1 MLLAIDTAT
10 QWTGLALH
18 DGRSIIAESG
28 WRAAKTQT
36 VELAP
41 EVGQILRRSGHEPAD
56 LAAIAVAVGPGSY
69 TGLRI
74 GLAFAKGFAL
84 ANQTKLI
91 GVPTLDIVA
100 AGQAKTAGQLVAIA
114 EAGRKRVC
122 AAFYTWQGSKGW
134 QSDLLPEIT
143 EWDVLLAFVD
153 EPTVFA
159 GEISP
164 EAAKKIKAAG
174 KGFAISS
181 PAGSL
186 RRAGYLAEIGWNR
199 LRRGWTDD
207 PATLAPVYL
216 LDPAGKQKENV

>member
-10 QWTGLALH
+10 HWTGLALH
-18 DGRSIIAESG
+18 DGRSIIAETG
-28 WRAAKTQT
+28 WRAARTQT

-41 EVGQILRRSGHEPAD
+41 EVAQILRRSGHEPAD

-69 TGLRI
+69 TGLR
-74 GLAFAKGFAL
+74 
-84 ANQTKLI
+84 
-91 GVPTLDIVA
+91 TLDIIA
-100 AGQAKTAGQLVAIA
+100 TGQAEAAGQLVAIA
-114 EAGRKRVC
+114 EAGRRRVW

-134 QSDLLPEIT
+134 QSKSLPEIT

-153 EPTVFA
+153 EPAIFA

-164 EAAKKIKAAG
+164 EAAKKIKVAG

-216 LDPAGKQKENV
+216 RDPAGKRSENA

>member
-18 DGRSIIAESG
+18 YGRTIVAESG
-28 WRAAKTQT
+28 WRANKTQT
-36 VELAP
+36 MELAP
-41 EVGQILRRSGHEPAD
+41 AVNQILRRSGYGVTD
-56 LAAIAVAVGPGSY
+56 LAAIAVAIGPGSY

-100 AGQAKTAGQLVAIA
+100 AGQAESNGQLVAIA
-114 EAGRKRVC
+114 EAGRTRVC
-122 AAFYTWQGSKGW
+122 AAFYSWQGSKGW
-134 QSDLLPEIT
+134 QSESMPEIT
-143 EWDVLLAFVD
+143 DWDVLLAYID
-153 EPTVFA
+153 KPAIFA

-216 LDPAGKQKENV
+216 RDPAGK

>member
-10 QWTGLALH
+10 HWTGLALH
-18 DGRSIIAESG
+18 DGRSIIAETG

-36 VELAP
+36 MELAP
-41 EVGQILRRSGHEPAD
+41 EVAQILRRSGHEPAD

-84 ANQTKLI
+84 ANQTKMI
-91 GVPTLDIVA
+91 GVPTLDIIA
-100 AGQAKTAGQLVAIA
+100 AGQAETAGQLVAIV
-114 EAGRKRVC
+114 EAGRRRVC
-122 AAFYTWQGSKGW
+122 AAFYTWEGSKGW
-134 QSDLLPEIT
+134 QNKSLPDIT
-143 EWDVLLAFVD
+143 EWDVLLAIVE
-153 EPTVFA
+153 EPATFA

-164 EAAKKIKAAG
+164 EAAKKIKATG
-174 KGFAISS
+174 RGFTISS
-181 PAGSL
+181 PARSL

-207 PATLAPVYL
+207 PATLTPVYL
-216 LDPAGKQKENV
+216 RDPAGKRSENA